1 MCIDS
6 ANHYFFPYQVIL
18 QTALPDTGVSERSE
32 VLTKQKPT
40 GEPRMDR
47 LGWHREYSRPCCSI
61 LEEKLKKAE
70 KDAHMRLRRGLLK
83 HFYPVLPDTVKLDLL
98 FRSAYPLPDNP
109 YEIGTNAYVSILEDF
124 HNERQRQLNLVPC
137 ITSNKLEP
145 ADRLYRKGFYATT
158 VLVIGYA
165 IFISVNR
172 LVRDKKTVRYDP
184 SDPVQDKNDR
194 QQSRGTIGSIIV
206 SCFFG
211 TMNFLVDRYGAIN
224 PATSTALVGM
234 CFGGTLGFLMDNTIG
249 SDTGFAVFSER
260 GKFQ

>member
-1 MCIDS
+1 MQ
-6 ANHYFFPYQVIL
+6 N
-18 QTALPDTGVSERSE
+18 ALPDKGVSELSE
-32 VLTKQKPT
+32 VLTEYLKTKQDNPEWT
-40 GEPRMDR
+40 GWDGIVSIPDR
-47 LGWHREYSRPCCSI
+47 VARFWEV
-61 LEEKLKKAE
+61 EKSKKGVE

-224 PATSTALVGM
+224 PATNLPWLACVSEAR
-234 CFGGTLGFLMDNTIG
+234 
-249 SDTGFAVFSER
+249 SVF
-260 GKFQ
+260 